1 MPLRPF
7 ALALLLA
14 TPLAPVATLAAAQ
27 DFSPVIVV
35 NDRAVTGWEL
45 DQRTRLLTLFGT
57 SGDVAAEAR
66 TQLVDDR
73 LKQQEFERVGAE
85 LTPEG
90 LDEAIAEFVERA
102 GLPPGQFEGVLAQG
116 GVAPETLRD
125 YVEVNTLW
133 RDYIRARFG
142 ETVEVSEAEID
153 QRLAREAVGA
163 GGIEVLLSEIII
175 PAPPPQAAQ
184 ARAIAEEV
192 ARTTSAAEFEAA
204 AREYS
209 AVPSRE
215 QGGRLDW
222 APVTNYP
229 PALQEVLL
237 RLEPGEVTP
246 PLELEGAVALL
257 QLRDLREGEVPDAA
271 PQSID
276 YAQLRIPGGQSAE
289 ALAEAARVAATVDT
303 CDDLYVVARGRP
315 DLALVRQAV
324 APGQIDQG
332 TALDLAA
339 LDPNEATWG
348 RVGADGTLLLT
359 MLCART
365 FPLIEGAQDRE
376 QVRTLITGDRLTTYA
391 DALLADLRAAATIV
405 GE

>member
-1 MPLRPF
+1 MPLLRSL

-14 TPLAPVATLAAAQ
+14 GPAAAPTLAQ

-57 SGDVAAEAR
+57 AGDVAAEAR

-73 LKQQEFERVGAE
+73 LKSQEFERVGAE
-85 LTPEG
+85 LTPEQ
-90 LDEAIAEFVERA
+90 LDAAIEEFTGRA
-102 GLPPGQFEGVLAQG
+102 GLAPGQFEGVLAEG

-142 ETVEVSEAEID
+142 ESVVVSEDEID
-153 QRLAREAVGA
+153 RRLAREAVGA
-163 GGIEVLLSEIII
+163 QGIEVLLSEIII
-175 PAPPPQAAQ
+175 AAPPPQAAQ

-192 ARTTSAAEFEAA
+192 SRTTSLSEFEAA

-209 AVPSRE
+209 AVASRE
-215 QGGRLDW
+215 QGGQLDW

-229 PALQEVLL
+229 PALREALL
-237 RLEPGEVTP
+237 GLEPGQVTP

-257 QLRDLREGEVPDAA
+257 QLRDVREGAVPDVA
-271 PQSID
+271 PEAVD
-276 YAQLRIPGGQSAE
+276 YAQLRIPGGRSDA
-289 ALAEAARVAATVDT
+289 ALSEAARVGAVVDT

-315 DLALVRQAV
+315 DLALARQAV
-324 APGQIDQG
+324 APGQIDGG

-339 LDPNEATWG
+339 LDPGEATWG
-348 RVGADGTLLLT
+348 RVGADGSLLLT

-365 FPLIEGAQDRE
+365 YPLVEGAEDRE
-376 QVRTLITGDRLTTYA
+376 QVRTLIIGDRLTTYA

>member
-1 MPLRPF
+1 MPLLRSL
-7 ALALLLA
+7 ALGLLLA
-14 TPLAPVATLAAAQ
+14 GAASPPAAQ

-57 SGDVAAEAR
+57 GGDVAAEAR

-90 LDEAIAEFVERA
+90 LDEAIAEFVGRA
-102 GLPPGQFEGVLAQG
+102 GLEPAQFEGVLAQG

-142 ETVEVSEAEID
+142 ETVVVGEADID

-163 GGIEVLLSEIII
+163 QGLEVLLSEIII
-175 PAPPPQAAQ
+175 AAPPPQAAQ
-184 ARAIAEEV
+184 ARAIAEQV
-192 ARTTSAAEFEAA
+192 SRSASVAEFEAA
-204 AREYS
+204 ARQYS

-237 RLEPGEVTP
+237 GLDPGEVTP

-257 QLRDLREGEVPDAA
+257 QLREVREADAA
-271 PQSID
+271 PAEPEAVD
-276 YAQLRIPGGQSAE
+276 YAQLRIPGGSSAA

-303 CDDLYVVARGRP
+303 CDDLYAVARGRP

-339 LDPNEATWG
+339 LDVDEATWG
-348 RVGADGTLLLT
+348 RVGPDGALVLT

-365 FPLIEGAQDRE
+365 YPLVEGAQDRE
-376 QVRTLITGDRLTTYA
+376 QVRTLIVGDRLTTYA

>member
-1 MPLRPF
+1 MPPLRSL

-14 TPLAPVATLAAAQ
+14 GPAAAQ
-27 DFSPVIVV
+27 DFSPAIVV
-35 NDRAVTGWEL
+35 NDRVVTGWEL
-45 DQRTRLLTLFGT
+45 DQRARLLELFGT

-66 TQLVDDR
+66 SQLVDDR
-73 LKQQEFERVGAE
+73 LKSQEFERVGAE
-85 LTPEG
+85 LTPEQ
-90 LDEAIAEFVERA
+90 LDAAIEEFVGRA
-102 GLPPGQFEGVLAQG
+102 GLPPGQFEGELAEA

-125 YVEVNTLW
+125 YVLANTLW

-142 ETVEVSEAEID
+142 ESVEVSEEEID
-153 QRLAREAVGA
+153 QRLAQEAVGTQ
-163 GGIEVLLSEIII
+163 GIEVLLSEIII
-175 PAPPPQAAQ
+175 AAPPPQAAQ
-184 ARAIAEEV
+184 ARAIAEDV
-192 ARTTSAAEFEAA
+192 SRTTSVAEFEAA
-204 AREYS
+204 AREVS

-229 PALQEVLL
+229 PALQAVLL
-237 RLEPGEVTP
+237 GLESGEVTP

-257 QLRDLREGEVPDAA
+257 QLRDVREAAVPPAA
-271 PQSID
+271 PEAID

-324 APGQIDQG
+324 APGQIDEG

-348 RVGADGTLLLT
+348 RVGEDGSLLLT

-365 FPLIEGAQDRE
+365 YPLIEGAEDRE
-376 QVRTLITGDRLTTYA
+376 AIRTLITGDRLTTYA
-391 DALLADLRAAATIV
+391 DALLADLRAAATVV